1 MTAELPLSSAQ
12 NCPWP
17 WCRSHPVIKPIRD
30 RYQPLPPGPAVQTRL
45 NPRKNRCLQEYWLI
59 PDSTNP
65 ANFNGNNNPLIC
77 WQRWHPQMS
86 PRRRVCPTRPA
97 RDAFPWPEAAP
108 GSGLSSR
115 AVQSPLGCSS
125 QGEFL
130 EGLSLCRQEGSLEAP
145 ALLPQGWP
153 ASPEELEEALQC
165 WEQLPIQPQIRIH
178 PAIFISFPPTADVSL
193 QFFVLGKLLQ
203 FPTVT
208 LSEDRFPPWS
218 HPK

>member
-1 MTAELPLSSAQ
+1 MARGSSWQRAELQ
-12 NCPWP
+12 
-17 WCRSHPVIKPIRD
+17 
-30 RYQPLPPGPAVQTRL
+30 
-45 NPRKNRCLQEYWLI
+45 
-59 PDSTNP
+59 
-65 ANFNGNNNPLIC
+65 
-77 WQRWHPQMS
+77 
-86 PRRRVCPTRPA
+86 
-97 RDAFPWPEAAP
+97 
-108 GSGLSSR
+108 SG
-115 AVQSPLGCSS
+115 S

-130 EGLSLCRQEGSLEAP
+130 EGLSLCCQEGSLEAP

-178 PAIFISFPPTADVSL
+178 PAIFISFPPIAAVSL
-193 QFFVLGKLLQ
+193 RFLVLGKLLQ